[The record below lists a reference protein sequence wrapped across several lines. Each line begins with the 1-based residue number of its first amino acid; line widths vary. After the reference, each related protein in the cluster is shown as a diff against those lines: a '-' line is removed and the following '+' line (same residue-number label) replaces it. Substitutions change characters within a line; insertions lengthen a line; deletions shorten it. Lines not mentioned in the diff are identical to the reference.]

1 MMLNPLMHNSQD
13 GQAQFR
19 HALQVYKAVSE
30 FFFSKILSLTFH
42 HRYNCCDSQT
52 LRTDRVF

>member
-1 MMLNPLMHNSQD
+1 MMLNPLMHNSQN

-30 FFFSKILSLTFH
+30 IFFQKYFL
-42 HRYNCCDSQT
+42 
-52 LRTDRVF
+52 